1 MFPPIVPLKDNPFKS
16 LTGVPLP
23 YRYRKTASRRRQA
36 MILSRLILPGLRALA
51 ILILAPAWLAAQNPG
66 SDSLGANQPETDK
79 PVPILTG
86 SIGTFS
92 FVTGGQNLIDT
103 QINPILL
110 VPLGDK
116 WLIESR
122 AEFEGQFQRPLDG
135 GPYAGPVTK
144 HVDYAQIDYI
154 ASPYVTI
161 TAGRF
166 LTPFGIFNERLY
178 PVWIRFLQP
187 DPLILP
193 INTVDSDGVM
203 LRGGFPLGTTAKVH
217 MNYAV
222 YGSATSIGIGSVD
235 SERHVGGRMGFFFP
249 GPRLEVGGSWQR
261 TLQDARK
268 NAFGFHMGW
277 QSSKLPLSVR
287 AEMARS
293 YEGSGYWIEGAY
305 RLSQAHFW
313 QKAMRRTELVARAQ
327 GYYVGEIGADGAA
340 NLGLPGADTREA
352 DFGVNYFLR
361 DGLKGIVS
369 YGRQF
374 SSAGN
379 ANQWSFGF
387 AYRFLIPLGSVGPQL

>member
-16 LTGVPLP
+16 LTGVVLS
-23 YRYRKTASRRRQA
+23 YRYRKTASWSRQA
-36 MILSRLILPGLRALA
+36 IVLAGLSALA
-51 ILILAPAWLAAQNPG
+51 ILILTPAWLAAQSQGPDN
-66 SDSLGANQPETDK
+66 LETDK

-92 FVTGGQNLIDT
+92 FVTGGQNLIDS

-110 VPLGDK
+110 VPLGDN

-122 AEFEGQFQRPLDG
+122 AEFEGQFQRPLTG
-135 GPYAGPVTK
+135 GPYQGPVTK

-154 ASPYVTI
+154 ASPYLTV

-203 LRGGFPLGTTAKVH
+203 LRGGFPVNAKAN
-217 MNYAV
+217 MNYAAYV
-222 YGSATSIGIGSVD
+222 SATSIGIGSVD

-249 GPRLEVGGSWQR
+249 GPRLEVGGSFQR

-277 QSSKLPLSVR
+277 QSSRVPLSVR

-293 YEGSGYWIEGAY
+293 FEGSGYWIEGAY

-313 QKAMRRTELVARAQ
+313 QKAMRHTELVARAQ
-327 GYYVGEIGADGAA
+327 GYYVGEIGAEGAA

-352 DFGVNYFLR
+352 DFGVNYWLR
-361 DGLKGIVS
+361 DGLKGIFS

-387 AYRFLIPLGSVGPQL
+387 AYRFLVPLGRVGGQP

>member
-1 MFPPIVPLKDNPFKS
+1 M
-16 LTGVPLP
+16 P
-23 YRYRKTASRRRQA
+23 YRYKNSAAPRQQG
-36 MILSRLILPGLRALA
+36 IVLLVVALFFLLFA
-51 ILILAPAWLAAQNPG
+51 APIAAQ
-66 SDSLGANQPETDK
+66 SQDSEK

-110 VPLGDK
+110 LPLGDR

-122 AEFEGQFQRPLDG
+122 AEFEGKFQRPLTG
-135 GPYAGPVTK
+135 GPYQGPVAK

-193 INTVDSDGVM
+193 INTADSDGLM
-203 LRGGFPLGTTAKVH
+203 LRGGFPVNARAN

-222 YGSATSIGIGSVD
+222 YASATSIGIGSVD
-235 SERHVGGRMGFFFP
+235 SERHVGGRLGFFFP
-249 GPRLEVGGSWQR
+249 GSLLEVGGSFQR

-277 QSSKLPLSVR
+277 QSSKAPLSVR
-287 AEMARS
+287 SEFARS
-293 YEGSGYWIEGAY
+293 FEGSGYWVESAY

-313 QKAMRRTELVARAQ
+313 QKEMRHTELVVRAQ
-327 GYYVGEIGADGAA
+327 QFFTGEISPGGAA
-340 NLGLPGADTREA
+340 ALGLPSANTREA
-352 DFGVNYFLR
+352 DFGVNYWFH

-379 ANQWSFGF
+379 ANQWSFGL
-387 AYRFLIPLGSVGPQL
+387 AYRFLVPLGRVGTEP

>member
-1 MFPPIVPLKDNPFKS
+1 MPYCWNKAASPRPRGLTLSGLALLS
-16 LTGVPLP
+16 LLF
-23 YRYRKTASRRRQA
+23 
-36 MILSRLILPGLRALA
+36 
-51 ILILAPAWLAAQNPG
+51 AAQIAAQTP
-66 SDSLGANQPETDK
+66 DSEK

-110 VPLGDK
+110 LPLGDH

-122 AEFEGQFQRPLDG
+122 AEFEGQFQRPLTG
-135 GPYAGPVTK
+135 GPYQGPVTK

-154 ASPYVTI
+154 ANPYVTV

-193 INTVDSDGVM
+193 INTTDSDGLM
-203 LRGGFPLGTTAKVH
+203 LRGGFPVNSKAN

-222 YGSATSIGIGSVD
+222 YVSATSIGLSSVD
-235 SERHVGGRMGFFFP
+235 SERQVGGRMGFFFP

-261 TLQDARK
+261 TLQDERK

-277 QSSKLPLSVR
+277 QSSKAPLSVR
-287 AEMARS
+287 SEFAHS
-293 YEGSGYWIEGAY
+293 FEGSGYWLESAY

-313 QKAMRRTELVARAQ
+313 QKEMRHTELVARMQ
-327 GYYVGEIGADGAA
+327 QFYTGEISPDGAA
-340 NLGLPGADTREA
+340 ALGLPSANTREA
-352 DFGVNYFLR
+352 DFGVNYWFH

-369 YGRQF
+369 YGREF

-379 ANQWSFGF
+379 ANQWSFGL
-387 AYRFLIPLGSVGPQL
+387 AYRFLVPLGRVGAQP

>member
-1 MFPPIVPLKDNPFKS
+1 LS
-16 LTGVPLP
+16 LPHTG
-23 YRYRKTASRRRQA
+23 SRHRRQQ
-36 MILSRLILPGLRALA
+36 GTALA
-51 ILILAPAWLAAQNPG
+51 GLVLFLFVFSPARITAQNP
-66 SDSLGANQPETDK
+66 DTEK

-103 QINPILL
+103 QINPVLL
-110 VPLGDK
+110 VPLGDR

-122 AEFEGQFQRPLDG
+122 AEFEGEFQRPPDG
-135 GPYAGPVTK
+135 GPYGGPVDK
-144 HVDYAQIDYI
+144 HLDYAQIDYL

-178 PVWIRFLQP
+178 PVWIRALQP

-193 INTVDSDGVM
+193 INTAPSDGAM
-203 LRGGFPLGTTAKVH
+203 FRGGFPVSATANL
-217 MNYAV
+217 NYAAYV
-222 YGSATSIGIGSVD
+222 SVASIGRDSVD
-235 SERHVGGRMGFFFP
+235 SERQVGGRLGFFFP
-249 GPRLEVGGSWQR
+249 GPRLEVGGSWQK
-261 TLQDARK
+261 TLQDERK

-277 QSSKLPLSVR
+277 QPAKVPLNL
-287 AEMARS
+287 RS
-293 YEGSGYWIEGAY
+293 EFAHSLEGSGYWIESAY

-313 QKAMRRTELVARAQ
+313 QKAMRRTEVVARAQ
-327 GYYVGEIGADGAA
+327 QFYTGGISPDGAA
-340 NLGLPGADTREA
+340 ALGLPGANTREA

-361 DGLKGIVS
+361 DGLKGIAS

-379 ANQWSFGF
+379 ANQWSFGI
-387 AYRFLIPLGSVGPQL
+387 AYRFMVPLGHVGEPQ